1 MNRHLHERSPQTP
14 AGEQSRTLGVES
26 GASTIELMA
35 MVPVVLFLM
44 VIIAWAGQNMTVR
57 QQIDQA
63 ARDAARVGALSHS
76 EAQAAIRAND
86 VLAAALGE
94 RFSDC
99 THTINAAS
107 IGTMDMARDGELID
121 IGTVDVAVDCAIRIG
136 TLGSVLGGLAGDG
149 NYRSTASEPIDSYRS
164 RTENL

>member
-1 MNRHLHERSPQTP
+1 MNRHLHEGSPQTP
-14 AGEQSRTLGVES
+14 DVGKSDTLQFES
-26 GASTIELMA
+26 GASSIELMA

-44 VIIAWAGQNMTVR
+44 VIVAWAGQSMTVR

-63 ARDAARVGALSHS
+63 TRDAARVGALSHS
-76 EAQAAIRAND
+76 EEQAVSRANEL
-86 VLAAALGE
+86 LAAALGE

-99 THTINAAS
+99 THAVNAAS
-107 IGTMDMARDGELID
+107 IGTMDMAREGELID
-121 IGTVDVAVDCAIRIG
+121 IGTVDVTVDCVIRIG